1 MVAIESAVAAGM
13 GAVAAGPLCLVCG
26 GAGLEE
32 FLDLGA
38 SPLANAFLTREQLAE
53 PEARYP
59 LRVAM
64 CAGCGHV
71 QLLDRVPPE
80 AMFGEYLY
88 VSSASRTLLDHF
100 EALADTVVRREELAK
115 GEAVMDIGSNDG
127 SLLAAFA
134 RRGMRVLGI
143 DPARNLAALA
153 RERGVETETVF
164 FGAATAA
171 RIRSA
176 RGPARVLT
184 ATNSLPHIPALDD
197 YFAGVR
203 TLLAPDGVFV
213 AEAHYLA
220 DVDGQSA
227 FDTIYHEHVSYWSLK
242 PLMRLLDEHSLEVFR
257 AERLPVHHGQLRVW
271 VAHRGARTTE
281 ASVRDVLAEERR
293 LRLHDIATW
302 RAFAR
307 RAQAVREGL
316 REELRARKRRGQR
329 IAGYGAPAKAT
340 TLLAWLGLGPEW
352 IEYIADRSRL
362 KQGRYTPGTH
372 IPIVGPE
379 RIAADPPDALVLLAW
394 NFAAEIKRQLAG
406 YEGEYIL
413 PLDGGGHV

>member
-1 MVAIESAVAAGM
+1 
-13 GAVAAGPLCLVCG
+13 
-26 GAGLEE
+26 
-32 FLDLGA
+32 
-38 SPLANAFLTREQLAE
+38 
-53 PEARYP
+53 
-59 LRVAM
+59 
-64 CAGCGHV
+64 
-71 QLLDRVPPE
+71 
-80 AMFGEYLY
+80 MFGEYLY

-227 FDTIYHEHVSYWSLK
+227 FDTIYHEHVSYWVTEAVDAAA
-242 PLMRLLDEHSLEVFR
+242 RR
-257 AERLPVHHGQLRVW
+257 ALARGISRRAAPVHHGQLRVW

-316 REELRARKRRGQR
+316 RGASRAEAPRTAHRRVRRRLQGDDAAGVARARSGMDRVHCRPESVE
-329 IAGYGAPAKAT
+329 AGALHARHTYSDCRAG
-340 TLLAWLGLGPEW
+340 
-352 IEYIADRSRL
+352 ADRRRS
-362 KQGRYTPGTH
+362 T
-372 IPIVGPE
+372 
-379 RIAADPPDALVLLAW
+379 
-394 NFAAEIKRQLAG
+394 
-406 YEGEYIL
+406 
-413 PLDGGGHV
+413 